1 MYRFLLRPT
10 WLLFHAAVLAG
21 VILMTAAGFWQLNR
35 LDERKDFNSEVRGR
49 SQQAPLELTSV
60 LDEIEAG
67 TLDES
72 SAEWLPVT
80 ATGTY
85 LPDQVLEFNNSQGG
99 RAGDNVVTAL
109 VLYDELNGENGLRN
123 RQPGVS
129 PPRRRRPRTAARRGR
144 DRRLHSPLRG
154 A

>member
-72 SAEWLPVT
+72 
-80 ATGTY
+80 
-85 LPDQVLEFNNSQGG
+85 
-99 RAGDNVVTAL
+99 
-109 VLYDELNGENGLRN
+109 
-123 RQPGVS
+123 VS
-129 PPRRRRPRTAARRGR
+129 RVAARHRYGHLPARPGPRVQQLPGWTRWRQRR
-144 DRRLHSPLRG
+144 DCARPLR
-154 A
+154 